1 MCGAIDFM
9 EYRAV
14 RTEYMVRKVNLQE
27 AQELPKALFLTRVY
41 ECLPVFRSDYLEHRT
56 TTVCE

>member
-1 MCGAIDFM
+1 M